1 MMDLCRFQ
9 FHLLHV
15 FAACVIYLHFNSL
28 TTTAAPVISSEIQA
42 MMYLQKY
49 GYMNES
55 SSNSASLISEQAVS
69 SAIKD
74 FQRFAGLAETGELD
88 NTTLNMMNMP
98 RCGVRDKV
106 GHSGS
111 ARRKRYALQG
121 SKWRVTD
128 LTYRISK
135 YPRRLKDKQKVD
147 KEIAKAFKVWSDVTN
162 LKFIN
167 TDKGRV
173 HIDVRFEEGEH
184 GDGERFDGPGRT
196 LAHAFFPQY
205 GGDAHFDD
213 EEKWTINQYYGTNLF
228 QVAAHEFGHS
238 LGLSHSDV
246 KASLMAP
253 FYRGYEPSFSLDED
267 DILGIQALY
276 GRPRRESSATTPGYK
291 PQATPDYSGGSPDL
305 CQDAAINAATTTEDG
320 RTYVFKG
327 DYYWE
332 IKQTG
337 IADGYPRKI
346 SDDWGGLPGN
356 LDAALTWTNGKTF
369 FFKKNEYWRFRNK
382 KMDSGYPKSI
392 SVGFEGIPNSIDT
405 AFVWSGNGKTYFFKG
420 ANYWRFDSRSEPP
433 VSSRYPQPISNW
445 EGLPNNID
453 AALQWVNQKTYFFK
467 GRNYYR
473 FNDRLFSVDK
483 ADPPFPRSTSVW
495 WFDCQAQSSSNEDMT
510 KASLNGGEKHP
521 IYIGDDTNITS
532 STRVPGD
539 HDYVDSDVV
548 DGSEKQDVDLQQSDD
563 EVATPF
569 PQKGALDA
577 NSASILS
584 YSCLLWTL
592 LSFTIHAQRW
602 RVL

>member
-1 MMDLCRFQ
+1 
-9 FHLLHV
+9 
-15 FAACVIYLHFNSL
+15 
-28 TTTAAPVISSEIQA
+28 
-42 MMYLQKY
+42 MYLQKY

-55 SSNSASLISEQAVS
+55 SSNSASLVSEEAVS
-69 SAIKD
+69 LAIKD
-74 FQRFAGLAETGELD
+74 FQRFAGLVETGKLD
-88 NTTLNMMNMP
+88 NTTLTMMNLP

-111 ARRKRYALQG
+111 ARKKRYALQG

-135 YPRRLKDKQKVD
+135 YPRRLKDRQKVD

-162 LKFIN
+162 LKFIHN
-167 TDKGRV
+167 DKGRV

-246 KASLMAP
+246 KSSLMAP
-253 FYRGYEPSFSLDED
+253 FYRGYEPSFTLDED

-276 GRPRRESSATTPGYK
+276 GRPRKESPSPTPGYK
-291 PQATPDYSGGSPDL
+291 PRLTPDISGSPDL
-305 CQDAAINAATTTEDG
+305 CQDPSFDAATKTEDG

-332 IKQTG
+332 ILQTG

-346 SDDWGGLPGN
+346 SEDWSGLPGN

-369 FFKKNEYWRFRNK
+369 FFKKNQYWRFRNK
-382 KMDSGYPKSI
+382 KMDSGYPKEI
-392 SVGFEGIPNSIDT
+392 SVGFEGIPNDIDA

-420 ANYWRFDSRSEPP
+420 SNYWRFDSRSEPP
-433 VSSRYPQPISNW
+433 VSSRYPQSISNW

-467 GRNYYR
+467 GKVYYR
-473 FNDRLFSVDK
+473 FNDRTFSVDN
-483 ADPPFPRSTSVW
+483 ADPPYPRSTSVW
-495 WFDCQAQSSSNEDMT
+495 WFDCQSQSASNEDLS
-510 KASLNGGEKHP
+510 KASLKSGDTKP
-521 IYIGDDTNITS
+521 IYVGGDSETGMAS
-532 STRVPGD
+532 STVSPTEGE
-539 HDYVDSDVV
+539 YVDEDLV
-548 DGSEKQDVDLQQSDD
+548 DGSEKLDVVLQQNGV
-563 EVATPF
+563 EGTTIPR
-569 PQKGALDA
+569 QEALDGT
-577 NSASILS
+577 SGSLPSVTGVPASVLIL
-584 YSCLLWTL
+584 LVVREVMRRLFL
-592 LSFTIHAQRW
+592 
-602 RVL
+602 

>member
-1 MMDLCRFQ
+1 MWGFQ
-9 FHLLHV
+9 F
-15 FAACVIYLHFNSL
+15 SL
-28 TTTAAPVISSEIQA
+28 VRFSAFFFVLVNFDAKTWAAPVISSEIQA
-42 MMYLQKY
+42 MMYLQRY

-55 SSNSASLISEQAVS
+55 NSNSASLISGEAVS

-74 FQRFAGLAETGELD
+74 FQRFAGLLETGELD
-88 NTTLNMMNMP
+88 NTTLTMMNMP

-111 ARRKRYALQG
+111 ARKKRYALQG
-121 SKWRVTD
+121 SKWRVNE
-128 LTYRISK
+128 LAYRISK

-147 KEIAKAFKVWSDVTN
+147 KEIAKAFKMWSDVTN
-162 LKFIN
+162 IKFVN

-213 EEKWTINQYYGTNLF
+213 EEKWTINQFHGTNLF

-253 FYRGYEPSFSLDED
+253 FYRGYDPSFSLDED

-276 GRPRRESSATTPGYK
+276 GRPNKVASSTPGYTPRQK
-291 PQATPDYSGGSPDL
+291 PDRSGGAPDL
-305 CQDAAINAATTTEDG
+305 CQNPTIDAATKTQDG
-320 RTYVFKG
+320 RSFVFRG

-346 SDDWGGLPGN
+346 SDDWDGLPGN
-356 LDAALTWTNGKTF
+356 LNAALTWTNGKTF
-369 FFKKNEYWRFRNK
+369 FFKNGEYYRFRNQ
-382 KMDSGYPKSI
+382 KMDSGYPKPI
-392 SVGFEGIPNSIDT
+392 YVGFEGIPSNIDA

-420 ANYWRFDSRSEPP
+420 DNYWRFDSRSEPP

-453 AALQWVNQKTYFFK
+453 AALQWVNSKTYFFK
-467 GRNYYR
+467 GRSYYR
-473 FNDRLFSVDK
+473 FNDVSFAVDK
-483 ADPPFPRSTSVW
+483 ADPPYPRSTSVW
-495 WFDCQAQSSSNEDMT
+495 WFDCKSQSSNNQELT
-510 KASLNGGEKHP
+510 KASLNGEDRKP
-521 IYIGDDTNITS
+521 IYIGSDDENTTEIPS
-532 STRVPGD
+532 SVRTED
-539 HDYVDSDVV
+539 EYADADAV
-548 DGSEKQDVDLQQSDD
+548 DGSEKLDVDNQQDD
-563 EVATPF
+563 DNMVTAAPSM
-569 PQKGALDA
+569 QDLD
-577 NSASILS
+577 
-584 YSCLLWTL
+584 YSSSESSRSSLLLTL
-592 LSFTIHAQRW
+592 LLAVAFQVLQRW
-602 RVL
+602 RL

>member
-1 MMDLCRFQ
+1 MDLTKFCLRF
-9 FHLLHV
+9 
-15 FAACVIYLHFNSL
+15 FAAFVFFVHFCSEFSW
-28 TTTAAPVISSEIQA
+28 TTAAPVISSEIQA

-55 SSNSASLISEQAVS
+55 SSNSASLISQEAVS

-88 NTTLNMMNMP
+88 NRTLTMMNMP

-111 ARRKRYALQG
+111 ARRRKRYALQG

-135 YPRRLKDKQKVD
+135 YPRRLKDRQKVD
-147 KEIAKAFKVWSDVTN
+147 KEIAKAFKVWSDVTS

-167 TDKGRV
+167 SDKSRV
-173 HIDVRFEEGEH
+173 HIDIRFEEGEH

-253 FYRGYEPSFSLDED
+253 FYRGYEPTFELDED

-276 GRPRRESSATTPGYK
+276 GRPRKESPSPTPGTK
-291 PQATPDYSGGSPDL
+291 PRAHPDISGAPDL
-305 CQDAAINAATTTEDG
+305 CQDSAFDAATRTEDG
-320 RTYVFKG
+320 KTYVFKG
-327 DYYWE
+327 NYYWE
-332 IKQTG
+332 IQQSG

-346 SDDWGGLPGN
+346 STDWSGLPGD

-369 FFKKNEYWRFRNK
+369 FFKKNQYWRFRNK
-382 KMDSGYPKSI
+382 KMDSGYPKDI
-392 SVGFEGIPNSIDT
+392 SVGFEGIPDNIDA
-405 AFVWSGNGKTYFFKG
+405 AFVWSGNGKTYFLKG
-420 ANYWRFDSRSEPP
+420 ENYWRFDSRSEPP
-433 VSSRYPQPISNW
+433 VSTRYPQAISNW

-453 AALQWVNQKTYFFK
+453 AALQWSNQKTYFFK
-467 GRNYYR
+467 GRVYYR
-473 FNDRLFSVDK
+473 FNDRSFSVDK
-483 ADPPFPRSTSVW
+483 ADPSYPRSTSVW
-495 WFDCQAQSSSNEDMT
+495 WFDCQSASSEDMS
-510 KASLNGGEKHP
+510 KASLTGGDQKAIYVGGHSSFHDESTIHP
-521 IYIGDDTNITS
+521 SG
-532 STRVPGD
+532 V
-539 HDYVDSDVV
+539 DYVDEETV
-548 DGSEKQDVDLQQSDD
+548 DGSEKQDVELQNG
-563 EVATPF
+563 EETGTPF
-569 PQKGALDA
+569 PRQEALDG
-577 NSASILS
+577 NSAN
-584 YSCLLWTL
+584 L
-592 LSFTIHAQRW
+592 LSSTSFYTSFITAYIVYTIRI
-602 RVL
+602 RFL

>member
-9 FHLLHV
+9 FHLLHA
-15 FAACVIYLHFNSL
+15 FAACVIFVHFNSM

-433 VSSRYPQPISNW
+433 VSSRYPQSISNW

-495 WFDCQAQSSSNEDMT
+495 WFDCQAQSASNEDMT

-532 STRVPGD
+532 TRVPGD
-539 HDYVDSDVV
+539 NDYVDSDVV